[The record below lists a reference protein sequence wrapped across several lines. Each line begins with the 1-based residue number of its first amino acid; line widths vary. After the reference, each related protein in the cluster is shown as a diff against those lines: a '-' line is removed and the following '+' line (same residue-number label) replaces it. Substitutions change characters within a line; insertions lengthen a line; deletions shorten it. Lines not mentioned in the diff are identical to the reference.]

1 VDRALAAG
9 MTNYVA
15 KPYDRAK
22 LIELMRNLAQ
32 RPS

>member
-9 MTNYVA
+9 MTEYIA

-22 LIELMRNLAQ
+22 LIELMRKLAQ
-32 RPS
+32 RPG